1 MANMQRSRIP
11 RKSTRHARIADA
23 LHSAAIRLLR
33 RLRKVDDMSGI
44 TAPRLSALSVVV
56 FSGPLTLGELAA
68 AEQVRPPTMT
78 RLVSALAADG
88 LVVREADGADGRLTI
103 IGATRKG
110 AAALARA
117 RGRRIEALAQRLA
130 SLSDQEL
137 RQIERGAELMRRVAV
152 EDSVQSP

>member
-1 MANMQRSRIP
+1 MANMQSSQAP
-11 RKSTRHARIADA
+11 RKSSRHARIADE

-33 RLRKVDDMSGI
+33 RLRTVDDESGI

-56 FSGPLTLGELAA
+56 FGGPLALGELAA

-88 LVVREADGADGRLTI
+88 LVVRVADGADARLTI
-103 IGATRKG
+103 IRATRKG

-117 RGRRIEALAQRLA
+117 RARRTEALAQRLA
-130 SLSDQEL
+130 SLSEKEL
-137 RQIERGAELMRRVAV
+137 KQIKRGAELIRRVAAA
-152 EDSVQSP
+152 D